1 MKIKGIRKPVHK
13 KKVILDTNIING
25 YCENEHNV
33 RHKATV
39 IAHEKDRYLYTEH
52 VHKEVTASKKRCMQN
67 YAKRHYPGIK
77 WVGEP
82 SRKELERMPKNLK
95 KDALILHDAVKTN
108 ADIIV
113 TSDRKFERKADG
125 YNGIDVMKPEE
136 YVERKCNKNK
146 YSKRIKQLFPRMR

>member
-1 MKIKGIRKPVHK
+1 
-13 KKVILDTNIING
+13 
-25 YCENEHNV
+25 
-33 RHKATV
+33 
-39 IAHEKDRYLYTEH
+39 
-52 VHKEVTASKKRCMQN
+52 
-67 YAKRHYPGIK
+67 
-77 WVGEP
+77 
-82 SRKELERMPKNLK
+82 MPKNLK